1 VIPLTLVLIGMTA
14 VVVLVLLLPLLRAWR
29 APAERRQYDRAVY
42 RAQLD
47 ELARDVARGV
57 IGGAEAQAARIEI
70 ERRLLAADALPGAP
84 NGSRT
89 GSATRPGAT
98 RGAPPGAAPDAAP
111 GAATTSHVGSSRA
124 LALASALIIAG
135 GAGLVYLRLGA
146 PGVPDVPFAEQHEM
160 APAGQAP
167 HVDMAEAAKTLAAKL
182 KANPNNPQGWLMYAR
197 TEAML
202 GNWQTGA
209 DAYSHVIALGQADAD
224 VFAGYGEMLVLGAD
238 GIVGPPARAAF
249 ASALQKDAKE
259 DVARYYLALADAQAG
274 ESRRAIEAWLA
285 LAADIPDDSP
295 MREALG
301 RQVAD
306 AAHAAGI
313 AAPPLPK
320 GQPAAAGQSTGQSAG
335 QPNGQPGPGPEQMA
349 AAENMPPAE
358 RDKMIRGMV
367 DKLAT
372 ELASAPNNLDG
383 WLQLGRAYTV
393 LGDADKAADAFD
405 HAARLKPGDVEISMQ
420 EVEAILTNRKPD
432 DAIPARAVT
441 LLKQVEAVAPDRPE
455 VLWYLGV
462 VAARAGQRDEAK
474 RDWQRLLP
482 LLPAD
487 SEDRKTV
494 VEALQTLDK
503 S

>member
-1 VIPLTLVLIGMTA
+1 VIPLTLVLLGMTA
-14 VVVLVLLLPLLRAWR
+14 VVVLVLLLPLLHAWR

-57 IGGAEAQAARIEI
+57 IGGAEAQAARVEI
-70 ERRLLAADALPGAP
+70 ERRLLAA
-84 NGSRT
+84 
-89 GSATRPGAT
+89 GSAPGSAS
-98 RGAPPGAAPDAAP
+98 PDAVPQGVAP
-111 GAATTSHVGSSRA
+111 GAAAPRLGSNRA
-124 LALASALIIAG
+124 LALAAALIIAG

-146 PGVPDVPFAEQHEM
+146 PGVPDVPFAERQEA
-160 APAGQAP
+160 APAGQGP
-167 HVDMAEAAKTLAAKL
+167 HAGQPPHIDMADAAKTLAAKL
-182 KANPNNPQGWLMYAR
+182 KANPNNAQGWLMYAR

-202 GNWQTGA
+202 GNWQTSA
-209 DAYSHVIALGQADAD
+209 DAYSRAIAQGQTDAD
-224 VFAGYGEMLVLGAD
+224 VFAGYGEMLVLGTD

-249 ASALQKDAKE
+249 ASALQRDGKN
-259 DVARYYLALADAQAG
+259 DVARYYTALADAQAG
-274 ESRRAIEAWLA
+274 ESRRAIAGWQA

-295 MREALG
+295 MREAIG

-306 AAHAAGI
+306 AASTAGI

-320 GQPAAAGQSTGQSAG
+320 GQPATASTTGEPTAGEQ
-335 QPNGQPGPGPEQMA
+335 GPGQDQMA

-358 RDKMIRGMV
+358 RDKMVRGMV
-367 DKLAT
+367 EKLAT
-372 ELASAPNNLDG
+372 ELASAPDNLAG

-393 LGDADKAADAFD
+393 LGYADKAADAFD
-405 HAARLKPGDVEISMQ
+405 HAAALKPGDVEISMQ

-441 LLKQVEAVAPDRPE
+441 LLKQIEAVSPDRPE

>member
-1 VIPLTLVLIGMTA
+1 VIPLTLVLLGMTA
-14 VVVLVLLLPLLRAWR
+14 VVVLVLLLPLLHAWR

-57 IGGAEAQAARIEI
+57 IGGAEAQAARVEI
-70 ERRLLAADALPGAP
+70 ERRLLAA
-84 NGSRT
+84 
-89 GSATRPGAT
+89 GSAPGSALGST
-98 RGAPPGAAPDAAP
+98 PGSAPGAAPPDAVPQGVAP
-111 GAATTSHVGSSRA
+111 GAPAPRLGSNRA
-124 LALASALIIAG
+124 LALAAALIIAG

-146 PGVPDVPFAEQHEM
+146 PGVPDVPFAERQEA
-160 APAGQAP
+160 APAGQGP
-167 HVDMAEAAKTLAAKL
+167 HAGQPPHIDMADAAKTLAAKL
-182 KANPNNPQGWLMYAR
+182 KTDPNNAQGWLMYAR

-202 GNWQTGA
+202 GNWQTSA
-209 DAYSHVIALGQADAD
+209 DAYSHAIAQGQTDAD
-224 VFAGYGEMLVLGAD
+224 VFAGYGEMLVLGTD

-249 ASALQKDAKE
+249 TSALQRDGKN
-259 DVARYYLALADAQAG
+259 DVARYYTALADAQAG
-274 ESRRAIEAWLA
+274 ESRRAIAGWQA

-295 MREALG
+295 MREAIG

-306 AAHAAGI
+306 AASTAGI

-320 GQPAAAGQSTGQSAG
+320 GQPATASTTGEPTAGEQ
-335 QPNGQPGPGPEQMA
+335 GPGQDQMA

-358 RDKMIRGMV
+358 RDKMVRGMV
-367 DKLAT
+367 EKLAT
-372 ELASAPNNLDG
+372 ELASAPDNLAG

-393 LGDADKAADAFD
+393 LGYADKAADAFD
-405 HAARLKPGDVEISMQ
+405 HAAALKPGDVEISMQ

-441 LLKQVEAVAPDRPE
+441 LLKQIEAVSPDRPE

>member
-1 VIPLTLVLIGMTA
+1 VIPLTLVLLGMTA
-14 VVVLVLLLPLLRAWR
+14 VVVLVLLLPLLHAWR

-57 IGGAEAQAARIEI
+57 IGGAEAQAARVEI
-70 ERRLLAADALPGAP
+70 ERRLLAAGSAP
-84 NGSRT
+84 
-89 GSATRPGAT
+89 GSATASVQGAAHPGAFPP
-98 RGAPPGAAPDAAP
+98 GAAPPGAAP
-111 GAATTSHVGSSRA
+111 GAALGATPSRVGSSRA
-124 LALASALIIAG
+124 LALAAALIIAG

-146 PGVPDVPFAEQHEM
+146 PGVPDVPFAEQHAI
-160 APAGQAP
+160 APGGQAQ
-167 HVDMAEAAKTLAAKL
+167 HVDMADAAKTLAAKL
-182 KANPNNPQGWLMYAR
+182 KANPNNAQGWLMYAR

-202 GNWQTGA
+202 GNWQTSA
-209 DAYSHVIALGQADAD
+209 DAYSRAIAQGQTDAD
-224 VFAGYGEMLVLGAD
+224 VFAGYGEMLVLGTD

-249 ASALQKDAKE
+249 ASALQHDGKN
-259 DVARYYLALADAQAG
+259 DVARYYTALADAQAG
-274 ESRRAIEAWLA
+274 ESRRAIAGWQA

-295 MREALG
+295 MREAIG

-306 AAHAAGI
+306 AASTAGI

-320 GQPAAAGQSTGQSAG
+320 GQPAAAASTTGQPTAG
-335 QPNGQPGPGPEQMA
+335 EQGPGQDQMA

-358 RDKMIRGMV
+358 RDKMVRGMV
-367 DKLAT
+367 EKLAT
-372 ELASAPNNLDG
+372 ELASAPDNLAG

-393 LGDADKAADAFD
+393 LGDADKAADALD

-441 LLKQVEAVAPDRPE
+441 LLKQIEAVSPDRPE